1 MTAPLRALAA
11 CVAAG
16 VAVAMLALVVPLRAT
31 GGDTVPGRYGAA
43 VFACRGGF
51 DLREVDWIAAAA
63 AAGHRPYYVLLA
75 KDGALVSMYGPA
87 PALLGAPFLES
98 LDPGTML
105 SDRDLAARAR
115 LGAALSVG
123 LAIALLAGAL
133 CARIAARYAT
143 LLALAVG
150 ASFAGAGTLGQA
162 PWQQTALLVPLTA
175 AIATIAWARWREG
188 VLLVATPALLVVA
201 FFVRPAASLLL
212 LALGATWVLAWR
224 DCKREKRDKRD
235 KRDPAWLAGAAALA
249 IVLALPQ
256 AAWSVQH
263 WGRLLPTGQL
273 TSTAASMSDGR
284 VFELRPV
291 AVATALAGLLA
302 SPARGAL
309 LFAPLL
315 LVALWAAIRS
325 GDRPARI
332 LAAGVVAHFV
342 LIAVW
347 RDWWG
352 GLTFGPRL
360 LAEALWVAPWML
372 ARAWPIEGRGAR
384 AVLAASAVVTA
395 AVGLLG
401 ALRYDAAWDIRRD
414 PDQHHEALWDLR
426 DSPLAA
432 AVRGEHASAIDAPSG
447 PYAYCL
453 ARALERPSRR

>member
-1 MTAPLRALAA
+1 VTAPLRALAA

-16 VAVAMLALVVPLRAT
+16 VAVAVLALVVPLRAM

-63 AAGHRPYYVLLA
+63 AAGRRPYYVLPA

-98 LDPGTML
+98 LEPGAML
-105 SDRDLAARAR
+105 SDRDLAARTR

-123 LAIALLAGAL
+123 VAIALLAGAL
-133 CARIAARYAT
+133 CARIPAPYAT

-175 AIATIAWARWREG
+175 AIATIAGARWRG
-188 VLLVATPALLVVA
+188 GILLVATPALLVVA

-212 LALGATWVLAWR
+212 LALGATWALAWR
-224 DCKREKRDKRD
+224 GGKRDERD
-235 KRDPAWLAGAAALA
+235 TRGLGSLAGAALLA
-249 IVLALPQ
+249 SVVALPQ
-256 AAWSVQH
+256 AVWSVH
-263 WGRLLPTGQL
+263 HGGGALPTGQL

-284 VFELRPV
+284 VFELRPG
-291 AVATALAGLLA
+291 AVATALAGLLV

-309 LFAPLL
+309 VFAPLL

-332 LAAGVVAHFV
+332 LAVGVVAHLV

-360 LAEALWVAPWML
+360 LGEALWVAPWMI
-372 ARAWPIEGRGAR
+372 ARAWPIAGRGAR
-384 AVLAASAVVTA
+384 TVLVASAAVTA

-414 PDQHHEALWDLR
+414 PDHHHEALWDLR

-453 ARALERPSRR
+453 DRALERPSRR